1 MLAPSSLIFG
11 AVALRVAPALPS
23 TMLPRRSRLGAC
35 AGLCG
40 LLLLLAFAE
49 VELAPQLIERMVS
62 RYGSDAKV
70 RLLDWQHL
78 LASPPQDVPTTL
90 DTVNRFFN
98 RIDFIPDD
106 EHWQQ
111 ADYWATPTELLASNG
126 GDCEDFSIAKYMT
139 LIALGIPESQ
149 LRITYVKAVELN
161 QAHMVLTWYEK
172 PDAEPLVLDNL
183 INEIKPASQRPD
195 LIPVY
200 SFNGADL
207 WLAKERGS
215 GQLVGRSERISP
227 WRELLS
233 RMARDFRKAPFLN
246 APAAAP

>member
-1 MLAPSSLIFG
+1 M
-11 AVALRVAPALPS
+11 
-23 TMLPRRSRLGAC
+23 
-35 AGLCG
+35 
-40 LLLLLAFAE
+40 
-49 VELAPQLIERMVS
+49 
-62 RYGSDAKV
+62 
-70 RLLDWQHL
+70 
-78 LASPPQDVPTTL
+78 
-90 DTVNRFFN
+90 VNRFFN
-98 RIDFIPDD
+98 RIEFIPDD

-139 LIALGIPESQ
+139 LIALGIPEAQ

-161 QAHMVLTWYEK
+161 QAHMVLTWYER

-233 RMARDFRKAPFLN
+233 RMARDFRKAPFL
-246 APAAAP
+246 PAAPTAP

>member
-1 MLAPSSLIFG
+1 MPSHLRPPLY
-11 AVALRVAPALPS
+11 AAL
-23 TMLPRRSRLGAC
+23 TGLGA
-35 AGLCG
+35 
-40 LLLLLAFAE
+40 LLFAAFAE
-49 VELAPQLIERMVS
+49 VELAPQLLERMQAQFGAGA
-62 RYGSDAKV
+62 RT
-70 RLLDWQHL
+70 RLLDWQQL
-78 LASPPQDVPTTL
+78 LTKPNTDVRSTL
-90 DTVNRFFN
+90 TAVNLFFN
-98 RIDFIPDD
+98 RIEFIPDS
-106 EHWQQ
+106 EHWAQH
-111 ADYWATPTELLASNG
+111 DYWATPVELLASNG

-215 GQLVGRSERISP
+215 GQLIGRSERISP

-246 APAAAP
+246 APAATP